1 MNITDIDEFSKILTV
16 PKEVITSEI
25 IASVRQLGEKEHL
38 EPFLSNIIGHPDY
51 TPHGP
56 MEIVDIY
63 THHVHINGKSQTTG
77 FILKGKAL
85 QKVTSEKIAYQFL
98 KIPAN
103 GAFVFTIL
111 ACVGVIYDDAK
122 TDFYETIKY
131 KNSIPLILD
140 AHDLARLFIAYN
152 LICKICGNP
161 FETNGICLKGHNRP
175 NSVDLQFSVDEEYV
189 YDIIKTEEPNFG
201 NIKRKSL
208 KIVTDAHY
216 VKQVILKIID
226 KILDTLLSDQH
237 LDVIWLFFGYDSE
250 DIINNNYFC
259 RVTWVNPK
267 TPKNLV
273 LTSHQVF
280 QGNYSY
286 EISWNSQYQE
296 IKTFLSSKRGNKSEI
311 IELIEDLSIQYINL
325 GEKLIELIGLF
336 KSKSIEERLFI
347 DTFSILSHKITTLN
361 DIYQSNE
368 ELNKEC
374 SDYRQKFSDLRCSLD
389 NILLINSEKGYAI
402 WGDTQRQFL
411 TNQQI
416 VLFKKGISDL
426 KYERKKL

>member
-16 PKEVITSEI
+16 PKEAITSEI
-25 IASVRQLGEKEHL
+25 IASVRNLGEKEHL
-38 EPFLSNIIGHPDY
+38 EPFLSNIIGHPDC

-63 THHVHINGKSQTTG
+63 THHVHINGKSHITG

-85 QKVTSEKIAYQFL
+85 QKVKSEKITYQFL
-98 KIPAN
+98 KVPAN
-103 GAFVFTIL
+103 GAFAVTIL

-122 TDFYETIKY
+122 NDFYETINNKG
-131 KNSIPLILD
+131 SLPLILD

-161 FETNGICLKGHNRP
+161 FEKNNICINGHNRP
-175 NSVDLQFSVDEEYV
+175 NSVELQFLVDENYV

-208 KIVTDAHY
+208 KIVIDAHY
-216 VKQVILKIID
+216 GKQVILKIID
-226 KILDTLLSDQH
+226 KILDTQLLDQY

-250 DIINNNYFC
+250 DIINNHYFC

-273 LTSHQVF
+273 PISHKIC
-280 QGNYSY
+280 QGKYSY

-296 IKTFLSSKRGNKSEI
+296 IKTFLSSKRGKKYDI
-311 IELIEDLSIQYINL
+311 IKLIENLSIQYINL

-336 KSKSIEERLFI
+336 ESKLIEKQLFI
-347 DTFSILSHKITTLN
+347 DTFSMLSHEITILD
-361 DIYQSNE
+361 DIYHSNE

-374 SDYRQKFSDLRCSLD
+374 SDYRQKFSELRCSLD
-389 NILLINSEKGYAI
+389 NILLINSEKGYTI
-402 WGDTQRQFL
+402 WGETQRQFL

-416 VLFKKGISDL
+416 QSFKKRISDL
-426 KYERKKL
+426 KYERKKI